1 MSVMSQNYRW
11 QLRLTDFGLQ
21 KSHCEKELADE
32 ENKKSNSKLFW
43 QAPELLREKSCK
55 GSQKGDVYSFA
66 IVCYEMFRRPGVE
79 EGPFVDSNLSSE
91 QILENIRDP
100 SKSCFTDTRPNLKEL
115 KNHADIEPPSSL
127 ICKQKLLL
135 TIPAQDLPSPKEKTA
150 QYQKNTNSL
159 KNINKI

>member
-21 KSHCEKELADE
+21 KLHCEKELSDE
-32 ENKKSNSKLFW
+32 ENPKSNSKLFW
-43 QAPELLREKSCK
+43 LAPELLRDKTCN
-55 GSQKGDVYSFA
+55 GSLKGDVYSFA

-115 KNHADIEPPSSL
+115 KNHAEIEPPSAL
-127 ICKQKLLL
+127 ICKQKLLP
-135 TIPAQDLPSPKEKTA
+135 TIPAQDLPSPKNK
-150 QYQKNTNSL
+150 QH
-159 KNINKI
+159 NIKETTTV